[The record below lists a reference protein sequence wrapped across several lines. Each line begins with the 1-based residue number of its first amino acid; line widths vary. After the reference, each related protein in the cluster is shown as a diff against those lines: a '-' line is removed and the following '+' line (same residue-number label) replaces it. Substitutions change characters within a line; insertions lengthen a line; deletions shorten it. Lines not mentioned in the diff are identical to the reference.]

1 MMASVGQANQS
12 QRKEMMMEHE
22 EAGDGESAE
31 IHSAYDDSTQPAL
44 VCPMEKIN
52 KS

>member
-31 IHSAYDDSTQPAL
+31 IHSAYDDSTQPDQDMLWFAPL
-44 VCPMEKIN
+44 EK
-52 KS
+52 